1 MQQQPE
7 PSEYE
12 YVPQPCGWVYE
23 IIYEGAV
30 LYVGL
35 SINPERRFKEH
46 RKTGVA
52 PAGAILRKVSFHRN
66 WGEAQAAELARI
78 QELCPPKNK
87 MGVKLADEAA
97 FAIWSD
103 FSVPEKERLSKMWGW
118 TRQTAK
124 YAFDRRMGVK

>member
-1 MQQQPE
+1 MQQQLE
-7 PSEYE
+7 QSENDD
-12 YVPQPCGWVYE
+12 VPQPCGWVYD
-23 IIYEGAV
+23 IIYEGVV

-52 PAGAILRKVSFHRN
+52 PSGAILRKVSFHRN
-66 WGEAQAAELARI
+66 WGDAQAAEIARI
-78 QELCPPKNK
+78 QKLCPPKNK
-87 MGVKLADEAA
+87 MGVKLADDAA

-103 FSVPEKERLSKMWGW
+103 LSMPEKEKLSKMWGW

-124 YAFDRRMGVK
+124 YAFDRRMAGK